1 MARILYGVHGTGHG
15 HAVRAL
21 TVARHYPQHQF
32 LFVSHSHGAEL
43 LKREYPL
50 VECYNPE
57 TLVVAHHVKPLA
69 TAMSMLR
76 TWGRQPALT
85 RMLLRE
91 IERFQPDAAIT
102 DYEYFV
108 PRACRAAGLPC
119 LSLDH
124 QHIVTCSLH
133 NVPLH
138 QLASYISTTV
148 AIRGLFSTASAYLVI
163 SFFHPPLRPNAKARV
178 VPPILRENVFRQSA
192 SDGGHVLA
200 YHAYATSPGFY
211 DFLRAIPRPVKVYG
225 SNRTGSEGNLQFRPR
240 SEDGLLADLA
250 SCAYIICSSGHT
262 IISEALY
269 FGKPSLVVP
278 VSGAFEEFINAHY
291 IETLG
296 YGRCHEGLSPP
307 ASLIPEIESN
317 LDRYRKNIRV
327 ENFCGNAEV
336 FGLLDAFIERKT
348 LPCACSS

>member
-32 LFVSHSHGAEL
+32 FFVSHSHGAEL
-43 LKREYPL
+43 LKREHPL

-57 TLVVAHHVKPLA
+57 TPVVAHRVNAPA
-69 TAMSMLR
+69 AVMSMLR
-76 TWGRQPALT
+76 TWGRQPSLT

-91 IERFQPDAAIT
+91 IERFQPDVAIT

-108 PRACRAAGLPC
+108 PRACRTASLPC

-124 QHIVTCSLH
+124 QHIVTCSRH
-133 NVPLH
+133 SVPPH
-138 QLASYISTTV
+138 QLASYLATTI

-163 SFFHPPLRPNAKARV
+163 SFFHPPLRPNAKAKV
-178 VPPILRENVFRQSA
+178 VPPVLRENLFRLRPSNG
-192 SDGGHVLA
+192 DHVLA

-225 SNRTGSEGNLQFRPR
+225 SDRTGSDGNLQFQPR

-250 SCAYIICSSGHT
+250 SCAYVVCGGGHT
-262 IISEALY
+262 LISEALY
-269 FGKPSLVVP
+269 FGKPLLVVP
-278 VSGAFEEFINAHY
+278 IRGAFEQFLNAHY
-291 IETLG
+291 VANLG
-296 YGRCHEGLSPP
+296 YGRCHEGLAPP
-307 ASLIPEIESN
+307 ASLIPQIESH
-317 LDRYRKNIRV
+317 LDQYRKNIQT
-327 ENFCGNAEV
+327 ENFRGNAEV
-336 FGLLDAFIERKT
+336 FGLLDDFIDKKI
-348 LPCACSS
+348 LPCAF